1 MYNDVNLLFK
11 LDITSFSYAI
21 TDLHMSLTGTYA

>member
-1 MYNDVNLLFK
+1 MYNDVNLWLI
-11 LDITSFSYAI
+11 LGTSFSYAI